1 MLPTSAKN
9 IGTLCLLNIKM
20 PQLIGA
26 AQSFARVLRRAGQKN
41 AAGIRAQSGFER
53 SAESCPHS
61 AEDEGGGFIS

>member
-41 AAGIRAQSGFER
+41 AAGIRDSKR
-53 SAESCPHS
+53 V
-61 AEDEGGGFIS
+61 